1 MTIKFGV
8 IGLGNRGSKFAL
20 HSLIPHA
27 EIEVVMVND
36 VTGNHFELFENQGI
50 ATTTDYRELLRNPQV
65 EAVFIATPDDTH
77 GEIVLEAI
85 KYQKHIICEK
95 PLEISEAK
103 VAELEV
109 ALSTYQKVFLVGYV
123 LRYAPLYAKAK
134 ELIAGGAIGEMFL
147 ANGVDHIDYGGYAF
161 FHDWH
166 RTQAKAHS
174 LLLQKSTHSLDILNW
189 LIDGEPT
196 QVAGLGGLEVFGE
209 PGAIRKFGA
218 PLTEPLNCRSCPIQY
233 ECEESL
239 LNLKVHKGK
248 EWQVDWPDNCV
259 FESEID
265 VQDHQALLINYQN
278 KVKLTYSICHF
289 SAYYRRE
296 FQFFGTKG
304 ELYFDDQRNEIIVD
318 DRLKAEKLT
327 YKIVD
332 SGGHSGGDDEMIQ
345 EFIRCMRQGGQPR
358 SDLTSSASVTRLVL
372 AAQESIDRNQIVTIQ
387 SGNHL
392 RK

>member
-1 MTIKFGV
+1 MTIKFGI

-20 HSLIPHA
+20 HTLIPHGD
-27 EIEVVMVND
+27 IEVVMVND
-36 VTGNHFELFENQGI
+36 ARGNHFELFAEKGI
-50 ATTTDYRELLRNPQV
+50 ATTTDYRVLLENPEV

-85 KYQKHIICEK
+85 KHQKHIICEK
-95 PLEISEAK
+95 PLEISEEK
-103 VAELEV
+103 VRELEV
-109 ALSTYQKVFLVGYV
+109 ALKDYPKVFLVGYV

-134 ELIAGGAIGEMFL
+134 ELIASGIIGEIFL
-147 ANGVDHIDYGGYAF
+147 ANGIDHIDYGGYAF

-189 LIDGEPT
+189 LIDAEPT

-209 PGAIRKFGA
+209 PGAVRKFGG
-218 PLTEPLNCRSCPIQY
+218 PLMEPLNCRSCPLQY

-239 LNLKVHKGK
+239 LNVKLHKGK
-248 EWQVDWPDNCV
+248 DWQADWPDNCV

-265 VQDHQALLINYQN
+265 VQDHQALLVNYRN

-304 ELYFDDQRNEIIVD
+304 ELYFDDERNKIIVD
-318 DRLKAEKLT
+318 DRLKAEKLEYT
-327 YKIVD
+327 IID
-332 SGGHSGGDDEMIQ
+332 NGGHGGGDEEMIL
-345 EFIRCMRQGGQPR
+345 EFIRCVKEGCQPR
-358 SDLTSSASVTRLVL
+358 SNLTSSASVTRLVL
-372 AAQESIDRNQIVTIQ
+372 GAQKAIDDNRIVAIESGR
-387 SGNHL
+387 
-392 RK
+392 

>member
-1 MTIKFGV
+1 MTIKFGI
-8 IGLGNRGSKFAL
+8 IGLGNRGSKFTL
-20 HSLIPHA
+20 HTLIPHG

-36 VTGNHFELFENQGI
+36 AKGNHFELFAEQGI
-50 ATTTDYRELLRNPQV
+50 ATTTDYHDVLKNPNV

-85 KYQKHIICEK
+85 KHQKHIICEK

-103 VAELEV
+103 VAQLEA
-109 ALSTYQKVFLVGYV
+109 ALADYSKVFLVGYV

-134 ELIAGGAIGEMFL
+134 ELIASGIIGEVFL
-147 ANGVDHIDYGGYAF
+147 ANGMDHIDYGGYAF

-166 RTQAKAHS
+166 RTKAKAHS

-189 LIDGEPT
+189 LIDAEPT
-196 QVAGLGGLEVFGE
+196 QVAGLGGLEVFGK

-233 ECEESL
+233 DCEESL
-239 LNLKVHKGK
+239 LNIKIHKGK
-248 EWQVDWPDNCV
+248 EWQADWPDNCV

-265 VQDHQALLINYQN
+265 VQDHQALLVNYRN
-278 KVKLTYSICHF
+278 KVKLTYSICQF

-304 ELYFDDQRNEIIVD
+304 ELYFDDERNVIVVD

-327 YKIVD
+327 YKIID
-332 SGGHSGGDDEMIQ
+332 NGGHGGGDEEMIL
-345 EFIRCMRQGGQPR
+345 EFIRCIKEGLRPR
-358 SDLTSSASVTRLVL
+358 SDITSSASVTRLVL
-372 AAQESIDRNQIVTIQ
+372 AAQESIDRNQIVAI
-387 SGNHL
+387 SSA
-392 RK
+392 R

>member
-1 MTIKFGV
+1 MTIKFGI
-8 IGLGNRGSKFAL
+8 IGLGNRGSKFTL
-20 HSLIPHA
+20 DTLIPHA

-36 VTGNHFELFENQGI
+36 ATGNHFELFEEQGI
-50 ATTTDYRELLRNPQV
+50 PTTTDYRELLKNPEV

-85 KYQKHIICEK
+85 KYHKHIICEK
-95 PLEISEAK
+95 PLEISEEK
-103 VAELEV
+103 VVELEA
-109 ALSTYQKVFLVGYV
+109 ALQSYPQVFLVGYV

-134 ELIAGGAIGEMFL
+134 ELIASGIIGELFL
-147 ANGVDHIDYGGYAF
+147 ANGIDHIDYGGYAF

-166 RTQAKAHS
+166 RTKAKAHS

-189 LIDGEPT
+189 LIDAEPV

-209 PGAIRKFGA
+209 PGAVRKFGA

-239 LNLKVHKGK
+239 LNIKIHKGK
-248 EWQVDWPDNCV
+248 DWQANWPDNCV

-265 VQDHQALLINYQN
+265 VQDHQALLVNYRN
-278 KVKLTYSICHF
+278 RVKLTYSICHF

-304 ELYFDDQRNEIIVD
+304 ELYFDDERNEIIVD

-327 YKIVD
+327 YKISD
-332 SGGHSGGDDEMIQ
+332 NGGHGGGDEAMIQ
-345 EFIRCMRQGGQPR
+345 EFIRCVRTGKQPR
-358 SDLTSSASVTRLVL
+358 SDLVSSASVTRLVL
-372 AAQESIDRNQIVTIQ
+372 AAQEAIDHNQLVTILP
-387 SGNHL
+387 GN
-392 RK
+392 